1 MHSTRVCYTCS
12 FYRLQKITMQNQKSL
27 VVAVV
32 VIGLFIIAA
41 FLISKGM
48 DKTPEEVVVVQ
59 TGTTQVLTGQT
70 LTQTQRETIAS
81 TYIKAKI
88 SELSPKLPVLG
99 GTFEVT
105 DISFTGPSQGEV
117 KYEDGH
123 VAFTADFNYIVNDA
137 TVAQW
142 ESAVQV
148 TLMNVKTE

>member
-1 MHSTRVCYTCS
+1 
-12 FYRLQKITMQNQKSL
+12 MQNQKSL

-137 TVAQW
+137 TVAQ
-142 ESAVQV
+142 
-148 TLMNVKTE
+148 